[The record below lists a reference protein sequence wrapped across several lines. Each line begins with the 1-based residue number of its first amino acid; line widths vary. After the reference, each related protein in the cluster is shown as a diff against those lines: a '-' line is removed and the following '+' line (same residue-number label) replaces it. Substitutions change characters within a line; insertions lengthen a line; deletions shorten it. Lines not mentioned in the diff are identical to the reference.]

1 MAITGSPAVIVQ
13 EQDLSSFVSAD
24 SVTTGAVVGAF
35 EWGPAEAITKITSEG
50 KLIQFFGTPHDWNY
64 KDWFT
69 ARNFLNYSS
78 SLAVV
83 RAVNKYSTNASDNGA
98 DILQKNYETLEFD
111 LHDTSFGNET
121 KLGIINKGS
130 KVIARYPGDL
140 GNHIRVCC
148 LNKLGIEEQNTLLAL
163 ASTTEEKEQ
172 IKNGATDYINRPL
185 SDDEIAVA
193 IYVNDEIQEYGI
205 FSTIDGSTDV
215 TGYGNYIFKYF
226 NNNSNWVYFIKENF
240 KFVNDEGK
248 PLAIRG
254 DWTLKGGL
262 TPSMSNDIYLQKKLD
277 EKRNLVP
284 QTEEEQK
291 EAEFWKSCTATSAA
305 ELRSAENERFYNKLL
320 TEYNA
325 ENLSATMQGWS
336 LFSNEET
343 EEAEVQLLM
352 QGGGSIEVGN
362 YIIDLAETRK
372 DCLACVSPMIDE
384 VVNTL
389 TPTDNIVK
397 GSGSAYRNSSYA
409 FMDGNY
415 KYQYDNYNDVY
426 RWIPLNG
433 DIAGIM
439 AETDVTEDPWMS
451 PGGKQIKNCVKL
463 AFHPSKADRDILFSY
478 NVNPVTNFRAEG
490 NILWGDW
497 TRIDSTSFNFVGVR
511 RLFLYVE
518 RAIKDYARNVMWKQN
533 DEITETI
540 FVQTVEPFLNNI
552 VGGRGIQEF
561 KVAAGSKV
569 TSPEEMDKGIFR
581 AKIIIKPV
589 RSIRYVVLVFT
600 AVRSDMSIEEIVQ

>member
-35 EWGPAEAITKITSEG
+35 EWGPVEAITKITSEG

-83 RAVNKYSTNASDNGA
+83 RVVSEDSKNASDTGA
-98 DILQKNYETLEFD
+98 DILLKNYNLYEFKINEITET
-111 LHDTSFGNET
+111 DTR
-121 KLGIINKGS
+121 I
-130 KVIARYPGDL
+130 VARYPGNL
-140 GNHIRVCC
+140 GNNIRVAIV
-148 LNKLGIEEQNTLLAL
+148 NKLGLDAQTAAIANGDEVAV
-163 ASTTEEKEQ
+163 
-172 IKNGATDYINRPL
+172 NGATSYISRPL
-185 SDDEIAVA
+185 SDDEVA
-193 IYVNDEIQEYGI
+193 ICVYLGEEVQEYGI
-205 FSTIDGSTDV
+205 FSTVDGSTDV
-215 TGYGNYIFKYF
+215 TGYGNYVFKYF
-226 NNNSNWVYFIKENF
+226 NNNSNWIYLNDRTL
-240 KFVNDEGK
+240 KFTDKDGK
-248 PLAIRG
+248 PVAVNIDITLTGGYAPETTLTLGDYMRG
-254 DWTLKGGL
+254 W
-262 TPSMSNDIYLQKKLD
+262 N
-277 EKRNLVP
+277 
-284 QTEEEQK
+284 
-291 EAEFWKSCTATSAA
+291 
-305 ELRSAENERFYNKLL
+305 
-320 TEYNA
+320 
-325 ENLSATMQGWS
+325 

-343 EEAEVQLLM
+343 DEAEVQLLM

-397 GSGSAYRNSSYA
+397 GSGSAYRGSSYA

-497 TRIDSTSFNFVGVR
+497 TRVENTAFNFVGVR

-581 AKIIIKPV
+581 AKILIKPV